1 VKERTMPETHRWIVD
16 RHEGDRSVVEMD
28 GDGML
33 DLPRWL
39 LPPAARGDDVLTVTV
54 AADGDRTVI
63 SVQRDAAATAAAR
76 EAARAAIERLKRKDP
91 GGDLRL

>member
-1 VKERTMPETHRWIVD
+1 MTETHRWIVD
-16 RHEGDRSVVEMD
+16 RHEGDRSVVEID
-28 GDGML
+28 GDGLL

-39 LPPAARGDDVLTVTV
+39 LPPAARGDDVLAVRV

-63 SVQRDAAATAAAR
+63 TVERDAAATAAAR
-76 EAARAAIERLKRKDP
+76 DAARAAVDRLKRKDP